1 MFKRFIAVALLLI
14 LVPGAMAAESEN
26 VVVPLKGILIL
37 TPGFRATD
45 ISITDREV
53 ISAEMFGNDQIRVTG
68 LAVGKSDLHVT
79 AGAVAKLYTVTVT
92 DNVREVFNSLRRDL
106 ENEPERPRAE
116 RAAEPLLH
124 EDGADR
130 LVKAKRFILA
140 SVLFGAKYAK
150 NFDLSGV
157 RFSDPVHNTIA
168 GYILGQKERGEPVR
182 ASALFDIFEENTPEL
197 DEILNLS
204 IGESLLGEGGARYF
218 EDCLRTIRRADAEA
232 ELKELSARCDAE
244 PDIAKKREIV
254 RRIGELT
261 VQLKNF

>member
-1 MFKRFIAVALLLI
+1 M
-14 LVPGAMAAESEN
+14 
-26 VVVPLKGILIL
+26 
-37 TPGFRATD
+37 
-45 ISITDREV
+45 
-53 ISAEMFGNDQIRVTG
+53 
-68 LAVGKSDLHVT
+68 
-79 AGAVAKLYTVTVT
+79 
-92 DNVREVFNSLRRDL
+92 
-106 ENEPERPRAE
+106 
-116 RAAEPLLH
+116 
-124 EDGADR
+124 
-130 LVKAKRFILA
+130 
-140 SVLFGAKYAK
+140 LFGAKYAK

-244 PDIAKKREIV
+244 PDIAKKREMV